1 MKPLHDYSRYECLR
15 GKSGIYKFENTKTGK
30 CYIGRSK
37 NVFMRMCE
45 HFRHSAND
53 NDANLNSDFYKALRS
68 SKFEDWTVELIY
80 EISDISEMLEKE
92 TYFIKKFDS
101 VANGYNSTDRAYGG
115 PINRGEEHGNA
126 LLTNDDVFDI
136 REKYRMVCDPKEVY
150 KEYADRV
157 AYPTFI
163 NIWRGSTW
171 RSIHSDV
178 YTKESHKAHRVAGN
192 RRKAYTDVRFKKT
205 RECVLKIR
213 ELYAEEKLSPNEVYE
228 QFSFLNRNTFNDIW
242 HGKTFTKLM
251 PDKYKE
257 VHNRG
262 RKYIRVGNNKGAKK
276 HD

>member
-53 NDANLNSDFYKALRS
+53 NDQNLNCAFYKALRAS
-68 SKFEDWTVELIY
+68 EFEDWRVELIY
-80 EISDISEMLEKE
+80 ETSDISEMMKME
-92 TYFIKKFDS
+92 TYFIAKFDS

-136 REKYRMVCDPKEVY
+136 REKYRMMCDPKEVY
-150 KEYADRV
+150 EEYADRI

-163 NIWRGSTW
+163 NIWRGFTW
-171 RSIHSDV
+171 RSIHRDV
-178 YTKESHKAHRVAGN
+178 YTEESHKAHRIIGN
-192 RRKAYTDVRFKKT
+192 ERKVYTDTRFKKT
-205 RECVLKIR
+205 RDCVLEIR
-213 ELYAEEKLSPNEVYE
+213 RLYAEEKLSRHDVY
-228 QFSFLNRNTFNDIW
+228 QMFNFLNENTFNDIW
-242 HGKTFTKLM
+242 SGKTFKRLM
-251 PDKYKE
+251 PEEYKA
-257 VHNRG
+257 VHSRG
-262 RKYIRVGNNKGAKK
+262 RKRISTRPRKEQYC
-276 HD
+276 D